1 MVDADRLARILQ
13 RTGDDIALLRDYA
26 GQDILAD
33 AAKLGHVKYLFVT
46 AIEGLIDAAQHIC
59 ASEGWGP
66 PDTNADAMAV
76 LARHGVL
83 DTGLGKTAALMVGF
97 RNILVHGYRAVE
109 DDLVVTNLA
118 RLDDVDAVVAALAAL
133 I

>member
-13 RTGDDIALLRDYA
+13 RAADDIALLRSYA
-26 GQDILAD
+26 NEDVLAD
-33 AAKLGHVKYLFVT
+33 PAKLGHAKYLFVT
-46 AIEGLIDAAQHIC
+46 AIEGLVDAAQHVC

-66 PDTNADAMAV
+66 PDTNADAMEL

-83 DTGLGKTAALMVGF
+83 DAGLGRTAARMVGF
-97 RNILVHGYRAVE
+97 RNILVHGYRNVE
-109 DDLVVTNLA
+109 DNLVVANLG
-118 RLDDVDAVVAALAAL
+118 RLGELDAVIAALAEL